1 MRALAGAS
9 LTLVAMLAAAGCSE
23 APQQLDAARK
33 GSDSA
38 WKGAGG
44 AYAAPGWTAGD
55 AKSWETQIRNRA
67 QRGQDEYPR
76 SGGAS

>member
-1 MRALAGAS
+1 MRAFVFAWLA
-9 LTLVAMLAAAGCSE
+9 LLALGGCGE
-23 APQQLDAARK
+23 TPQQIDAARK
-33 GSDSA
+33 GGDAA

-44 AYAAPGWTAGD
+44 GYAVPGWTAGD
-55 AKSWETQIRNRA
+55 ARSWETQIRNRA